1 MQLTYLERPY
11 IIPRMAATGISEVR
25 PTHEAILDHV
35 LTRPHGTLSELAAV
49 TGYSVSWLSQI
60 MRSDCFRAAY
70 NARRGA
76 IECTVMSG
84 IGDRLNGLAN
94 LGIDKLETML
104 ATTSDPDIIID
115 SFDKIMHR
123 AGYAP
128 NSTKSV
134 APQSL
139 TINQQNNISLSRE
152 DLAALRGQVIEG
164 SQPSPPALAAVTV
177 SPEAFDVQPAL
188 ESPRE

>member
-1 MQLTYLERPY
+1 
-11 IIPRMAATGISEVR
+11 MAATGISEVR

-70 NARRGA
+70 NARRQDV
-76 IECTVMSG
+76 ECTVMSG

-94 LGIDKLETML
+94 LGIDKLEKML
-104 ATTSDPDIIID
+104 ETTEDPDLIID

-128 NSTKSV
+128 NTTKV
-134 APQSL
+134 NPTPNL
-139 TINQQNNISLSRE
+139 TINQQNNLTLSRE

-164 SQPSPPALAAVTV
+164 SSPPALAA
-177 SPEAFDVQPAL
+177 FDPNVPAL
-188 ESPRE
+188 VAALPHEAS